1 MKFRYILLALIVVAA
16 LTGPASAA
24 MDGTPTPTATHTPF
38 LGNCSRAM
46 AVETIA
52 TPDGPPLYLSFLSI
66 IGGDQQMT
74 ENDTASD
81 FFNIEALPG
90 TALSVY
96 TSQMGGL
103 AVVII
108 FSLPFFMLWI
118 IGRGIEIPTIIGI
131 VIGVFAITR
140 LPGEYQ
146 LPAVAGI
153 ALGVTA
159 ILYTMLKE
167 RL

>member
-1 MKFRYILLALIVVAA
+1 MKLRYIFLALIMAAA
-16 LTGPASAA
+16 LITGPASAA
-24 MDGTPTPTATHTPF
+24 TSTPF
-38 LGNCSRAM
+38 LGNCSRAL

-52 TPDGPPLYLSFLSI
+52 TPEGPPLYLSFLSI

-74 ENDTASD
+74 ENNTTSD

-90 TALSVY
+90 TAMSVY

-118 IGRGIEIPTIIGI
+118 VGRGVELPTIIGI

-159 ILYTMLKE
+159 ILYTMFKE